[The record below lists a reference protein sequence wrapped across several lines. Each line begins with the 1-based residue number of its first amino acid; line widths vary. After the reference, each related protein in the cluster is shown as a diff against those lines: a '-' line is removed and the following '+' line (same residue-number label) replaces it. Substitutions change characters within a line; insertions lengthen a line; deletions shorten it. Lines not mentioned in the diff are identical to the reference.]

1 LPSPAADHHDQT
13 GEELKMNDRY
23 TLSIKET
30 RKALGLG
37 RTTIYKL
44 LAAGQL
50 DRVKAGT
57 RTLVTVSSIK
67 RLLAAV
73 VAEGAR

>member
-1 LPSPAADHHDQT
+1 MVIGLDEEHDV
-13 GEELKMNDRY
+13 KDRY

-44 LAAGQL
+44 LAMGQL
-50 DRVKAGT
+50 QRVKVRG
-57 RTLVTVSSIK
+57 RTLVTVSSIE
-67 RLLAAV
+67 RLVDRAAT
-73 VAEGAR
+73 EGAN

>member
-1 LPSPAADHHDQT
+1 MT
-13 GEELKMNDRY
+13 DRY

-44 LAAGQL
+44 LAKGQL

-57 RTLVTVSSIK
+57 RTLVTVSSIE
-67 RLLAAV
+67 RLLAV
-73 VAEGAR
+73 PTKGAR

>member
-1 LPSPAADHHDQT
+1 M
-13 GEELKMNDRY
+13 GDRY

-30 RKALGLG
+30 RRALGLG

-44 LAAGQL
+44 LASGQL

-57 RTLVTVSSIK
+57 RTLVTVSSIE
-67 RLLAAV
+67 RLLAPV
-73 VAEGAR
+73 QMDGAR

>member
-1 LPSPAADHHDQT
+1 M
-13 GEELKMNDRY
+13 GDRY

-57 RTLVTVSSIK
+57 RTLVTISSIE
-67 RLLAAV
+67 RMLASAPTK
-73 VAEGAR
+73 GTR